1 VGYPDAVEPV
11 YRAVITI
18 VRLVYRLFGWRV
30 TVRGAQHVP
39 ARGAAVIASNHVGYL
54 DFTFIGYGVIPR
66 RRLVRFLAKQEV
78 FDQPVAGWLMR
89 QMRHIPVD
97 RYGRAA
103 DSFTTAVDY
112 LRRGELIGMFPESTI
127 SPSFVPMQGKTG
139 AARMAMTAGVPLI
152 PCAVWGSQRILTK
165 GRRQNL
171 QRGLAITVLYGEP
184 IHYGPGEDPVAVTTR
199 LMARITE
206 LVTEA
211 QADYPQRPA
220 GDADR
225 WWQPAHLGGTAPSVE
240 EAKAS
245 LAAESAARR
254 ARRRAAAAGNGR
266 APSGQGAAGE
276 PATAAGSTADGT
288 PIPTDAPQDRTP

>member
-1 VGYPDAVEPV
+1 MGYPDAVEPV
-11 YRAVITI
+11 YRVVITL
-18 VRLVYRLFGWRV
+18 VRLVYVLFGWRV

-39 ARGAAVIASNHVGYL
+39 TRGAAVIASNHVGYL

-66 RRLVRFLAKQEV
+66 RRLVRFLAKQEI

-103 DSFTTAVDY
+103 DSFTASVEY

-127 SPSFVPMQGKTG
+127 SPSFVPMAGKTG

-152 PCAVWGSQRILTK
+152 PCAVWGSQRLLTK
-165 GRRQNL
+165 GRPNNL
-171 QRGLAITVLYGEP
+171 QRGVAVTVLYGEP
-184 IHYGPGEDPVAVTTR
+184 VPYEAGEDPVAVTNR
-199 LMARITE
+199 LMTRIGE
-206 LVTEA
+206 LVDEA

-225 WWQPAHLGGTAPSVE
+225 WWQPAHLGGTAPTVE

-254 ARRRAAAAGNGR
+254 TRRRAAAGNGQ
-266 APSGQGAAGE
+266 PGPAA
-276 PATAAGSTADGT
+276 TAGSTADGT
-288 PIPTDAPQDRTP
+288 PIPTDTPQDRPA

>member
-1 VGYPDAVEPV
+1 VEPV

-103 DSFTTAVDY
+103 DSFTAAVDY

-127 SPSFVPMQGKTG
+127 SPSFVPMPGKTG

-165 GRRQNL
+165 GLRQNL
-171 QRGLAITVLYGEP
+171 QRGLAITVIYGEP
-184 IHYGPGEDPVAVTTR
+184 VPYEPGEDPGAVTTR
-199 LMARITE
+199 LMARIGE

-254 ARRRAAAAGNGR
+254 ARRRAANASRNGQNPPAPAA
-266 APSGQGAAGE
+266 APA
-276 PATAAGSTADGT
+276 ADGT
-288 PIPTDAPQDRTP
+288 AIPTDAPGDLPA